1 MADRTIPAF
10 KILRGNLGVG
20 TTLPASKLHVYGSNA
35 ETTIAKIDGSLRMGV
50 LNSYIKGPNDYKLLR
65 FTNAGLVYNEDGA
78 AALDFRMEGDTN
90 TNLFLLDAS
99 ADSIGIGEAPVSN
112 ASLFVG
118 GSKTYP
124 LRVQTTNAQYYFAD
138 SIIYGNSANGMYLVN
153 QSSYL
158 RFGANDAELM
168 RLTGGKVGIGTNA
181 PVKKLDVRAAASW
194 DGIHIGSTAGSA
206 TAIDFARSTTNANP
220 TARIGVAEPAATH
233 TSDMRFFTSDA
244 SGSAPNLV
252 EKMRIDQNG
261 KVGIGTNAP
270 GSLLN
275 VGSSASANTTIRI
288 NSSLTAGSDA
298 AAFSFGL
305 DNHAF
310 DFAGMRLDYSDRVT
324 KGLEIFTATAYGYPI
339 TITPSTNKNIILN
352 PSGTGKVLVQ
362 GTASYI
368 LDVQQTAV
376 AWTARFENNGGAY
389 GVTIDTANN
398 IANNVANLACYTPSG
413 VGLFFTNQG
422 RLAIGLTAPTA
433 ALHVSSSASV
443 VSYLIRPSA
452 SPTVHIGSS
461 TSAGAQLGYVHANDY
476 AFYGH
481 DAAYNA
487 IVVKSSGSV
496 GIGTTNPSGFFQ
508 VGSITDSSTTAASL
522 VHLTS
527 ATASSTV
534 NGFSTLKLD
543 YKSGHAPSTAGAQI
557 MFNQGY
563 HSGNQDY
570 TAPVGSI
577 RGWKTGASDNY
588 GGGLQFLYQPDSGAL
603 GLLAGMT
610 LEGSGNVGIGTNNP
624 GQLLEVG
631 SDGNTDY
638 ALIGPTKVGGGMGH
652 GNYAGFSHRDMGGT
666 GNYALIQS
674 SSGHTYLNSASGQN
688 LSFRINNSDT
698 MYMSSAA
705 LQFNDNKKLIL
716 GNNSDLQLFHDGTNS
731 YIQNGA
737 SGGHLS
743 ISLNGGAEYSALF
756 LKDDA
761 VKLFFNGVQQCETL
775 SNGLKI
781 NNPANNIG
789 YLFGG
794 DGEIL
799 AGQDSGGYY
808 YATGSGQN
816 VSKPVFIGSNA
827 SYIKFKT
834 ANTERVRITSTG
846 LVGIGTASALA
857 SSGEQLAVYSAS
869 TGHSCFKNSSDSTGT
884 VYIRNASQTANT
896 WQPYLILADS
906 GGNRGGLALK
916 YSTSGLK
923 VHGQGGIEFWTGSSF
938 GGGTAK
944 VTIASNGNVT
954 QAGGAYEWY
963 DGSGSKV
970 GEISTLGGNNLT
982 ISGTQTNHCGLSF
995 ATNAI
1000 LPATQSATNNN
1011 TVDLGASGNA
1021 FKNFYIQGTA
1031 YVRNSGGY
1039 NILWGKGT
1047 GWGYSPNSYRA
1058 IQIGDAS
1065 GNTTVS
1071 IGYDPAGN
1079 TNGSFTGDGGELLF
1093 RNDFSFMTP
1102 NAANNGWHY
1111 CMHFQDGKVSIGS
1124 ASAPAYPLHVHG
1136 NAAFSNGSIV
1146 NIGTTGSNTGKVR
1159 FYNNNSTA
1167 YYVDWKST
1175 GARSYEFEGSSSSS
1189 DYVTS
1194 FSNADSSGG
1203 HNLNIEGMLRVKNK
1217 AGNTNRFTVSDS
1229 GVVTWGS
1236 NADSGHGQMSW
1247 DTGKAYIYGTSGN
1260 ALAMGANGNGNIM
1273 HIKTNYEVHIGAG
1286 NGLQGVAIHGNTSG
1300 YGSIVGVSRDGSSY
1314 KNLEI
1319 NGATVEF
1326 KAAGTVKMTVASGG
1340 VGINVAPDGGLKIK
1354 STGDGVNVLNL
1365 TDSSDDAMFNVRQS
1379 GNDCLIRAYKDGGSQ
1394 QVQIHTD
1401 GDSYFNGG
1409 NFGIGTVPSHK
1420 LEVHDASSNVPVH
1433 FTSGQT
1439 SVNIKA
1445 GSNTQTQ
1452 FTNLLLYSNGG
1463 NGQFWKAGTAY
1474 YSYGGANSLNIY
1486 NSNGKIAFH
1495 PNGSANKVLIDTNG
1509 YVGIGTNA
1517 PAQLLHMEGS
1527 VVKLRMK
1534 ETGSQTWD
1542 LYAAGSRWALRV
1554 NDADKLTVNNGGNVG
1569 VGTDAPTNPLHVYNA
1584 TNISPSSGGA
1594 GQFAI
1599 TGSGYTGFIAMD
1611 GSAMYFGHNSS
1622 GRDLRLMTNE
1632 TTRLYINGS
1641 GSVSVPGSFSA
1652 SSKSFLIDH
1661 PTKENKKLEYGCLEG
1676 PEFGVYHRG
1685 RAQSDTITLPDYWTA
1700 LVREETITVQLTSN
1714 GSFQHLYVVSQSL
1727 TEIVIGAADGETID
1741 CFYTVY
1747 GERADIDSL
1756 VVEKEV

>member
-1 MADRTIPAF
+1 M
-10 KILRGNLGVG
+10 
-20 TTLPASKLHVYGSNA
+20 
-35 ETTIAKIDGSLRMGV
+35 
-50 LNSYIKGPNDYKLLR
+50 
-65 FTNAGLVYNEDGA
+65 
-78 AALDFRMEGDTN
+78 
-90 TNLFLLDAS
+90 
-99 ADSIGIGEAPVSN
+99 
-112 ASLFVG
+112 
-118 GSKTYP
+118 
-124 LRVQTTNAQYYFAD
+124 
-138 SIIYGNSANGMYLVN
+138 
-153 QSSYL
+153 
-158 RFGANDAELM
+158 
-168 RLTGGKVGIGTNA
+168 
-181 PVKKLDVRAAASW
+181 
-194 DGIHIGSTAGSA
+194 
-206 TAIDFARSTTNANP
+206 
-220 TARIGVAEPAATH
+220 
-233 TSDMRFFTSDA
+233 
-244 SGSAPNLV
+244 
-252 EKMRIDQNG
+252 
-261 KVGIGTNAP
+261 
-270 GSLLN
+270 
-275 VGSSASANTTIRI
+275 
-288 NSSLTAGSDA
+288 
-298 AAFSFGL
+298 
-305 DNHAF
+305 
-310 DFAGMRLDYSDRVT
+310 
-324 KGLEIFTATAYGYPI
+324 
-339 TITPSTNKNIILN
+339 
-352 PSGTGKVLVQ
+352 
-362 GTASYI
+362 
-368 LDVQQTAV
+368 
-376 AWTARFENNGGAY
+376 
-389 GVTIDTANN
+389 
-398 IANNVANLACYTPSG
+398 
-413 VGLFFTNQG
+413 
-422 RLAIGLTAPTA
+422 
-433 ALHVSSSASV
+433 
-443 VSYLIRPSA
+443 
-452 SPTVHIGSS
+452 
-461 TSAGAQLGYVHANDY
+461 
-476 AFYGH
+476 
-481 DAAYNA
+481 
-487 IVVKSSGSV
+487 
-496 GIGTTNPSGFFQ
+496 
-508 VGSITDSSTTAASL
+508 
-522 VHLTS
+522 
-527 ATASSTV
+527 
-534 NGFSTLKLD
+534 
-543 YKSGHAPSTAGAQI
+543 
-557 MFNQGY
+557 
-563 HSGNQDY
+563 
-570 TAPVGSI
+570 
-577 RGWKTGASDNY
+577 
-588 GGGLQFLYQPDSGAL
+588 
-603 GLLAGMT
+603 
-610 LEGSGNVGIGTNNP
+610 
-624 GQLLEVG
+624 
-631 SDGNTDY
+631 
-638 ALIGPTKVGGGMGH
+638 
-652 GNYAGFSHRDMGGT
+652 
-666 GNYALIQS
+666 
-674 SSGHTYLNSASGQN
+674 
-688 LSFRINNSDT
+688 
-698 MYMSSAA
+698 
-705 LQFNDNKKLIL
+705 
-716 GNNSDLQLFHDGTNS
+716 
-731 YIQNGA
+731 
-737 SGGHLS
+737 
-743 ISLNGGAEYSALF
+743 
-756 LKDDA
+756 
-761 VKLFFNGVQQCETL
+761 
-775 SNGLKI
+775 
-781 NNPANNIG
+781 
-789 YLFGG
+789 
-794 DGEIL
+794 
-799 AGQDSGGYY
+799 
-808 YATGSGQN
+808 
-816 VSKPVFIGSNA
+816 
-827 SYIKFKT
+827 
-834 ANTERVRITSTG
+834 
-846 LVGIGTASALA
+846 
-857 SSGEQLAVYSAS
+857 
-869 TGHSCFKNSSDSTGT
+869 
-884 VYIRNASQTANT
+884 
-896 WQPYLILADS
+896 ILADS

-916 YSTSGLK
+916 YSTAGLK

-1340 VGINVAPDGGLKIK
+1340 VEIKGGAGGGTDLSLGGPGVTSHGTLVFNNGGGSAIGKIRTEGSDDSFYVSKLAGGGLFYFTSNNSFQFNQQLVVAK
-1354 STGDGVNVLNL
+1354 SNSGGV
-1365 TDSSDDAMFNVRQS
+1365 
-1379 GNDCLIRAYKDGGSQ
+1379 GGSIRIDNLAGAAADKTQ
-1394 QVQIHTD
+1394 LIFSSF
-1401 GDSYFNGG
+1401 GNSYHRAM
-1409 NFGIGTVPSHK
+1409 IQSTV
-1420 LEVHDASSNVPVH
+1420 ESSAP
-1433 FTSGQT
+1433 
-1439 SVNIKA
+1439 
-1445 GSNTQTQ
+1445 
-1452 FTNLLLYSNGG
+1452 Y
-1463 NGQFWKAGTAY
+1463 AGTLEFY
-1474 YSYGGANSLNIY
+1474 TGISSGTFTEKMRVDHD
-1486 NSNGKIAFH
+1486 GKI
-1495 PNGSANKVLIDTNG
+1495 
-1509 YVGIGTNA
+1509 GIGTNN
-1517 PAQLLHMEGS
+1517 PANLLQVYSG
-1527 VVKLRMK
+1527 
-1534 ETGSQTWD
+1534 
-1542 LYAAGSRWALRV
+1542 
-1554 NDADKLTVNNGGNVG
+1554 AD
-1569 VGTDAPTNPLHVYNA
+1569 
-1584 TNISPSSGGA
+1584 ISPTGGGA

-1599 TGSGYTGFIAMD
+1599 TGNGYTGFITMD
-1611 GSAMYFGHNSS
+1611 GAAMYLGHNSS

-1632 TTRLYINGS
+1632 TTRMYIDGS
-1641 GSVSVPGSFSA
+1641 GTISVPGAFSA

-1685 RAQSDTITLPDYWTA
+1685 RAQSNTITLPDYWTA
-1700 LVREETITVQLTSN
+1700 LVREETITVQLTPN